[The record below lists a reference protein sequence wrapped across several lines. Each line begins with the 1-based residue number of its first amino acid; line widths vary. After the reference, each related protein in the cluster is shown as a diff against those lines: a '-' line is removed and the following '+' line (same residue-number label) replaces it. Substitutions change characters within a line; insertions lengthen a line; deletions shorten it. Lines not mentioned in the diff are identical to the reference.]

1 MLQSILMVW
10 VLSQDIALSAAA
22 YERDMGYLPGG
33 RGVFSESMAT
43 ALDRPEIAGQQYL
56 TLYPPSGP
64 QVGLRLVE
72 APLTDYYPMRR
83 LGWSAIEMLVR
94 DPDSLRKDLQ
104 MPDFEYLAGPAFLSS
119 QRNVYAMQ
127 ALGPSRELLYLTHI
141 LDPEKTLLKAP
152 PTTTAVGHT
161 FIMVMGSNN
170 LSHSLQFFK
179 THFDNAVT
187 EPIKFRIDV
196 LSDAYG
202 LPRET
207 QHALAMVSMA
217 QPFGIEIDQYP
228 EGAAA
233 IPDQEQ
239 VRGGVFLVTV
249 SVDSARLKKPLPF
262 VSRDL
267 DNAGAVTGGI
277 ILMPSGTP
285 LEVIYDQ

>member
-10 VLSQDIALSAAA
+10 VLSQYIALSAAA

-127 ALGPSRELLYLTHI
+127 ALGPSR
-141 LDPEKTLLKAP
+141 
-152 PTTTAVGHT
+152 
-161 FIMVMGSNN
+161 
-170 LSHSLQFFK
+170 
-179 THFDNAVT
+179 
-187 EPIKFRIDV
+187 
-196 LSDAYG
+196 
-202 LPRET
+202 
-207 QHALAMVSMA
+207 
-217 QPFGIEIDQYP
+217 
-228 EGAAA
+228 
-233 IPDQEQ
+233 
-239 VRGGVFLVTV
+239 
-249 SVDSARLKKPLPF
+249 
-262 VSRDL
+262 
-267 DNAGAVTGGI
+267 
-277 ILMPSGTP
+277 
-285 LEVIYDQ
+285 